1 MRRHALWMAAL
12 VAGCALVVGLATGD
26 PRGSDRGP
34 GGFHALREYLRA
46 MGAEVRRADLPPDA
60 GEATYV
66 LLADLRDTEAAEK
79 VLDWVAGGGRLVLA
93 DPLSEIARA
102 LGLQAEAVADP
113 LLAQTRVLVAGCAAL
128 AGAGS
133 AEVSVSVQEPA
144 LSVPEDAEGC
154 FPVQEGSFVV
164 LIGHGE
170 GHVAVLA
177 GPSALTNR
185 YLRAQDNAVLAY
197 RLLGGLES
205 VVFGPPIDPAGIAP
219 AGPWETLPS
228 GARSAL
234 AVLVVAL
241 VVFALVRG
249 RRFGRPVVDEPVSP
263 IPSSQLVRAMAGLYQ
278 SAGAAGYAGEL
289 LRDGARRRVARR
301 LGLPPAASDDA
312 LATALRG
319 ATVGT
324 AGGWEAVGRTV
335 GDDDDLIRLAD
346 ELAVL
351 EEAVDRT

>member
-1 MRRHALWMAAL
+1 MWMAAL
-12 VAGCALVVGLATGD
+12 VAACAAVVALASRD
-26 PRGSDRGP
+26 PRGSDLGP

-46 MGAEVRRADLPPDA
+46 MGAQVGHAAVPPDA
-60 GEATYV
+60 GEATFV
-66 LLADLRDTEAAEK
+66 LLADLRDAEAAEK
-79 VLDWVAGGGRLVLA
+79 VLDWVAAGGRLVLT
-93 DPLSEIARA
+93 DPLSEIAGA
-102 LGLQAEAVADP
+102 LGLASETVADP
-113 LLAQTRVLVAGCAAL
+113 VLAQTRVLVPGCAAF
-128 AGAGS
+128 AGAGI
-133 AEVSVSVQEPA
+133 AEVSVSVREPA
-144 LSVPEDAEGC
+144 LSVPEDAQGC
-154 FPVQEGSFVV
+154 FPVQEGLFVA
-164 LIGHGE
+164 LIAHGE
-170 GHVAVLA
+170 GHVAVLG

-234 AVLVVAL
+234 AVLVVVL
-241 VVFALVRG
+241 VVLALVRG
-249 RRFGRPVVDEPVSP
+249 RRFGRPVVEEPASP

-289 LRDGARRRVARR
+289 LKDGARRRVARR

-312 LATALRG
+312 LATALRR
-319 ATVGT
+319 ATIGT
-324 AGGWEAVGRTV
+324 AEGWEAVRRPV
-335 GDDDDLIRLAD
+335 GGDDDLIRLAD